1 MPQGLELRTA
11 EDEGKTGAEALRDG
25 EPAGRVLAALR
36 EDEVRGRHAW
46 SALEDHWVEASES
59 PDLYRDLY
67 SVAGAAW
74 VETGHLDHYVVVPA
88 DEDVLAAWYSLSF
101 AQQQVHGAQELG
113 ARRPGE
119 PDGFSVRRAGP
130 EDIDAAMALAF
141 TIFDHQA
148 EAPTWAGAPAP
159 PEDEA
164 SASYLE
170 YLADPGVA
178 YFLAERDGEP
188 LGHVALE
195 RESDSTVNLSI
206 AATVPEARGLG
217 VGTVLTETALAWA
230 HEQGYVTCV
239 TDWRSANLLAA
250 RFWPRQGF
258 RPTAYRLYRSIR
270 LTPRDRHLRSAP
282 A

>member
-1 MPQGLELRTA
+1 MPLGIELRTV
-11 EDEGKTGAEALRDG
+11 EDEGKVGGEALRRG
-25 EPAGRVLAALR
+25 EPVGRLVAALR
-36 EDEVRGRHAW
+36 EDDVRGLHAW
-46 SALEDHWVEASES
+46 SALADHDLAEGEK

-67 SVAGAAW
+67 SVAGATW
-74 VETGHLDHYVVVPA
+74 VDAGHLDHYVVVSA
-88 DEDVLAAWYSLSF
+88 DADVLAAWYSLSF
-101 AQQQVHGAQELG
+101 AQQQVHGARELG
-113 ARRPGE
+113 PRRPPE
-119 PDGFSVRRAGP
+119 PEGFSVRQAGP

-148 EAPTWAGAPAP
+148 EAPTWAGAPGP

-164 SASYLE
+164 RASYLE
-170 YLADPGVA
+170 YLADPGVS

-188 LGHVALE
+188 LGHLALE
-195 RESDSTVNLSI
+195 RESDSTVNLSL

-230 HEQGYVTCV
+230 HEQGYAACI

-250 RFWPRQGF
+250 RFWPSRGF

-270 LTPRDRHLRSAP
+270 LTPRDRHPRSAQ

>member
-1 MPQGLELRTA
+1 MPEGLELRAA

-25 EPAGRVLAALR
+25 EPAGRLLAALR

-46 SALEDHWVEASES
+46 SALEDHRVEASES

-74 VETGHLDHYVVVPA
+74 VEAGYLDHYVVVPA
-88 DEDVLAAWYSLSF
+88 EDDVLAAWYSLSF

-113 ARRPGE
+113 PRRPRE

-159 PEDEA
+159 SEEEA
-164 SASYLE
+164 RGSYHE

-188 LGHVALE
+188 LGHLALE
-195 RESDSTVNLSI
+195 RESDSTVYLSI
-206 AATVPEARGLG
+206 AATAPEARGLG
-217 VGTVLTETALAWA
+217 VGTVLTESALAWA
-230 HEQGYVTCV
+230 HEEGYARCV

-250 RFWPRQGF
+250 RFWLSKGF
-258 RPTAYRLYRSIR
+258 RTTGFRLYRSIR
-270 LTPRDRHLRSAP
+270 LTPRDRHPRSAP